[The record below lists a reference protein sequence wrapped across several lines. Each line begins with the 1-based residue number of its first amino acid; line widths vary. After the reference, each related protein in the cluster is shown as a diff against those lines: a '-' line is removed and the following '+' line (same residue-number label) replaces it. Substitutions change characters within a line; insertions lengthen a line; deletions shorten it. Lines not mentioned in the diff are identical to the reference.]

1 MRPWIWKLCVTDQ
14 YLRRMNLLGIWQ
26 IQNVEQV
33 RPVSIPTLSA
43 PETFNFFFKNM
54 NYCTKLK
61 NCMRPWIWKLCVTDQ
76 YLRRMNLLGIWQIQ
90 NVEQVRPVS
99 IPNLQ
104 FLFQKHDLLQ
114 KVEHLHAGRGL
125 GGSVFRMFTPQKSN
139 LW

>member
-43 PETFNFFFKNM
+43 PETFNFFFKNT

-61 NCMRPWIWKLCVTDQ
+61 ICMRPWIWKLCVTDQ
-76 YLRRMNLLGIWQIQ
+76 YLRRMNLFGIWQIQ

-99 IPNLQ
+99 LPTLPVPETSKSFFKNTVYFLKMSPRSNLQ
-104 FLFQKHDLLQ
+104 Y
-114 KVEHLHAGRGL
+114 
-125 GGSVFRMFTPQKSN
+125 
-139 LW
+139 